1 MSGRRAFVIGRLRTQ
16 ERKIVSSKETYEM
29 TKESEQDTDCK
40 QCRLNAEVAQ
50 SLWAISI
57 VAKSLAERVTAMNA
71 QLRSGGERDAP

>member
-1 MSGRRAFVIGRLRTQ
+1 MK
-16 ERKIVSSKETYEM
+16 KIASSKETYKM
-29 TKESEQDTDCK
+29 TKESKQDTDCK

-71 QLRSGGERDAP
+71 RLRSGGERDAP